1 MRGGGT
7 DSKHIHQVLAPG
19 FLVSPRRPG
28 KTNSSSLLSGMT
40 TCNHILTPAGQT
52 KEPRSRSNNPT
63 GVTILTKY
71 EILTTP
77 QRYESET
84 AKACQT
90 CWIVSDPI
98 LVCLEPHDIMF
109 DLISYLIS
117 YVMSFLHTSR
127 MQSFVTL
134 SIMENS
140 DSAAA
145 PKHV

>member
-1 MRGGGT
+1 M
-7 DSKHIHQVLAPG
+7 VL
-19 FLVSPRRPG
+19 RH
-28 KTNSSSLLSGMT
+28 SLKMLEQPHR
-40 TCNHILTPAGQT
+40 CHHPD
-52 KEPRSRSNNPT
+52 
-63 GVTILTKY
+63 KY

-134 SIMENS
+134 SIMEKLGLCS
-140 DSAAA
+140 CSETCVVSPSCCTLHRSMRDS
-145 PKHV
+145 PKWCIHPHALKQPETGLYI